1 MLSAALFAV
10 ALAAAVVV
18 TEAMS
23 AAPMT
28 PPWTVCGS
36 TEEVVLAAAVM

>member
-18 TEAMS
+18 AEAVS

-28 PPWTVCGS
+28 PP
-36 TEEVVLAAAVM
+36 